1 MSKTRLKMLC
11 HVVLISITD
20 CITEMISTQCGMSG
34 NLSDEISWFLSPL
47 SLSQFYK
54 PDLKNNLSQIYYQ
67 KEKIFINKVFQKNTI
82 SSTGFP

>member
-1 MSKTRLKMLC
+1 
-11 HVVLISITD
+11 
-20 CITEMISTQCGMSG
+20 MSG

>member
-1 MSKTRLKMLC
+1 MSC
-11 HVVLISITD
+11 
-20 CITEMISTQCGMSG
+20 CIDFHYWLYYRDDFHPMCMSG